1 MLRRAGIAFA
11 IAITLYVGFY
21 SCDRHLR
28 QHRGSWEI
36 TFAPGPAPERSSG
49 SISNSS
55 TRAPSVGVLIT
66 INQPGLGI
74 TNQSILFSGAA
85 VGNPPSTRTLL
96 FESPDTLPRLPFG
109 SLVFHDLMYLP
120 GTLTFDF
127 FGHQVE
133 LLPRVLIIDKE
144 EHPWQSGSRLK
155 VSDPG
160 SD

>member
-1 MLRRAGIAFA
+1 
-11 IAITLYVGFY
+11 
-21 SCDRHLR
+21 
-28 QHRGSWEI
+28 
-36 TFAPGPAPERSSG
+36 
-49 SISNSS
+49 
-55 TRAPSVGVLIT
+55 
-66 INQPGLGI
+66 
-74 TNQSILFSGAA
+74 
-85 VGNPPSTRTLL
+85 
-96 FESPDTLPRLPFG
+96 
-109 SLVFHDLMYLP
+109 MYLP